1 MPILLIFGSICPPLM
16 LKGFWEEKSNP
27 GQTVFLKFNQQ
38 AASYWC
44 SSAAAASTLI
54 PLAAQQSLFL
64 LLSSRGLTAA
74 AAASSILLPVSTAT
88 FRKPGWWLG
97 SVDSLTEVRES
108 LSG

>member
-1 MPILLIFGSICPPLM
+1 MPILLIFGTIRPPFM
-16 LKGFWEEKSNP
+16 LKGFWAEKSNP

-64 LLSSRGLTAA
+64 LLLSSRGST

-97 SVDSLTEVRES
+97 SVDSLTGVRGS